1 MQNPIAR
8 FVPQL
13 GGEYPKSFLDLYNRI
28 PAPNGNSEPSMK
40 SLVWKAY
47 EFSSHYHEGQKRKF
61 VMKDKNG
68 SQGNRILNIALR

>member
-28 PAPNGNSEPSMK
+28 PRAWSGKHMNSA
-40 SLVWKAY
+40 VII
-47 EFSSHYHEGQKRKF
+47 
-61 VMKDKNG
+61 MKDKNG
-68 SQGNRILNIALR
+68 SLGNRILNIALR